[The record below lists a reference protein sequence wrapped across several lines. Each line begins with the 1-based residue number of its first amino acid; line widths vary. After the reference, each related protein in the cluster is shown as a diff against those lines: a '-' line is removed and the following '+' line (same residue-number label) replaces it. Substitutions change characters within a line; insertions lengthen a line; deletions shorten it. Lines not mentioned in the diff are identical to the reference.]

1 MNNIELGIKNDLM
14 FFDNV
19 KSTEAENL
27 SKIYSNYVFFS
38 DEGEIWKNG
47 LRYTSKIKNVSSVC
61 NTIHTSDGNEYRL
74 ELKGNTLHLTL
85 YSKYYW
91 YIGNINPF
99 ENEVNLPIRNLVD
112 SSSKYMGWRF
122 FIEEENLKIEPDK
135 IFDTVDYININDN
148 VNDHVILNYKNENES
163 SGTFNGLYRP
173 FDTNQE
179 FIKLDNAEYVYIAI
193 PKVFIDTYKI
203 GCYDIFMNN
212 YFDNNLYSKA
222 TLDYKNSYYIYKI
235 PYTSNYFLLSII
247 KSNGNKSHA
256 INICNNYSKLTEN
269 IDENMYDNYSKM
281 YFNNVCGNDEISY
294 AYNNVLE
301 SNNYYSDKYLSFGCT
316 YLYYNKNDINKHRFN
331 LSI

>member
-38 DEGEIWKNG
+38 NEGEIWKNG

-122 FIEEENLKIEPDK
+122 FIEEENLKIW
-135 IFDTVDYININDN
+135 
-148 VNDHVILNYKNENES
+148 
-163 SGTFNGLYRP
+163 
-173 FDTNQE
+173 
-179 FIKLDNAEYVYIAI
+179 
-193 PKVFIDTYKI
+193 
-203 GCYDIFMNN
+203 
-212 YFDNNLYSKA
+212 
-222 TLDYKNSYYIYKI
+222 
-235 PYTSNYFLLSII
+235 
-247 KSNGNKSHA
+247 
-256 INICNNYSKLTEN
+256 
-269 IDENMYDNYSKM
+269 
-281 YFNNVCGNDEISY
+281 
-294 AYNNVLE
+294 
-301 SNNYYSDKYLSFGCT
+301 
-316 YLYYNKNDINKHRFN
+316 
-331 LSI
+331 